1 MIDNKDF
8 YPAIIIAIAGFFIR
22 SKKATDV
29 LIVLLR
35 KLLLG
40 ENIGEKMLEG
50 KEVEGKIAD
59 VGSYYLDA
67 DATGAVKIGVDLS
80 KDLDIA
86 KFKNKTEVEVH
97 IMAILEKV
105 VSQTEATWDDEL
117 IAKIKLLLGLK

>member
-40 ENIGEKMLEG
+40 ENIGDKMLEG

-67 DATGAVKIGVDLS
+67 DASGMVKIGLEF
-80 KDLDIA
+80 A
-86 KFKNKTEVEVH
+86 KEFDVAKVKSVNEVEVH
-97 IMAILEKV
+97 VMSILEKV
-105 VSQTEATWDDEL
+105 AAQTKQTWDD
-117 IAKIKLLLGLK
+117 AAVAQMKALLGLK